1 MATWIVASDN
11 KLRLTRHFQVMR
23 PKDQATLLRARS
35 NFVCIELSSGKARR
49 MPEIFI
55 QTYGKAITI
64 S

>member
-1 MATWIVASDN
+1 
-11 KLRLTRHFQVMR
+11 MR

-49 MPEIFI
+49 MPDIFVE
-55 QTYGKAITI
+55 TYGKATTI